1 MKVTINHQTYEFT
14 KPQTILQACAAVGVQ
29 IPTLCY
35 EKSIGAIASCRVC
48 VVEVSGRR
56 GLVTACNTPIY
67 DGMEVVT
74 NSPQVN
80 QARKTVLELLLSDH
94 RLACLSCERHE
105 DCRLRRFAEQY
116 GASKNRFA
124 PSKQLAPVAVD
135 AKHIIRDNAKCIK
148 CGRCVRVC
156 KNMQQVGVLG
166 NCGRGFNSE
175 IGCAFGEGLQSTKCI
190 SCGQC
195 VANCPTGALI
205 ENSDLPK
212 LLAKLNDPEL
222 HCIVATAPSVRVA
235 LGEGF
240 GLPTG
245 TNVQGKMVAALRK
258 LGFAKVFDLD
268 FAADL
273 TIMQEGHELLERLK
287 TGQNLPQ
294 FTSCCP
300 GWVNY
305 VEQSHPELIPNLS
318 TAKSPMGMFAAV
330 AKTYYAKK
338 MGLDPEKIYLVML
351 MPCIAKY
358 DEITRDTVQGVDM
371 VLTTRVAI
379 RLFKQQGIDLANLKD
394 EQFDDP
400 LSLSSGAGLMFGT
413 SGGVCEAALRTIGDQ
428 LPRPVKTIV
437 VSGIANAEKLIQDL
451 QSGQAHYDFIEI
463 MACPG
468 GCVNGGGQPSD
479 TGIIQDNRGNAQK
492 RAATI
497 KRMDKYQSL
506 RKSSDNPAI
515 KQLYQ
520 EFLGS
525 PDSKLAQQLLHT
537 KFRDRSHS

>member
-1 MKVTINHQTYEFT
+1 MQVTINGQDYQFQE
-14 KPQTILQACAAVGVQ
+14 PQTILQACAAVGVQ

-48 VVEVSGRR
+48 VVEVNGRA
-56 GLVTACNTPIY
+56 GLVTACNTPIA
-67 DGMEVVT
+67 DGQQIVT
-74 NSPQVN
+74 NSPRVN
-80 QARKTVLELLLSDH
+80 QARKAVLELLLSDH
-94 RLACLSCERHE
+94 RLHCLSCTRQA
-105 DCRLRRFAEQY
+105 DCRLRRFAAQY
-116 GASKNRFA
+116 GASKATFA
-124 PSKQLAPVAVD
+124 PSKKLTPVRVD
-135 AKHIIRDNAKCIK
+135 QKHIVRDNAKCIQ

-156 KNMQQVGVLG
+156 QNSQQVGVLG
-166 NCGRGFNSE
+166 TLGRGFNSE
-175 IGCAFGEGLQSTKCI
+175 IGCAFGEGLQTTKCI

-195 VANCPTGALI
+195 VLNCPTGALI
-205 ENSDLPK
+205 ENADLPTLLQK
-212 LLAKLNDPEL
+212 LQDPQL

-240 GLPTG
+240 GLPAG
-245 TNVQGKMVAALRK
+245 TNVQGKMVAGLRK

-273 TIMQEGHELLERLK
+273 TIRQEGHELLERLR
-287 TGQNLPQ
+287 TGKNLPQ

-300 GWVNY
+300 GWINY
-305 VEQSHPELIPNLS
+305 VEQTHPELLPHLS

-330 AKTYYAKK
+330 AKSYYAKK
-338 MGLDPEKIYLVML
+338 MGLDPKKIYLVML

-358 DEITRDTVQGVDM
+358 DEITRDAVQDVDL

-379 RLFKQQGIDLANLKD
+379 RLFKEQGIDLANLAD
-394 EQFDDP
+394 EAFDDP

-413 SGGVCEAALRTIGDQ
+413 SGGVCEAALRDIGDQ
-428 LPRPVKTIV
+428 LPRPIKSIV

-451 QSGQAHYDFIEI
+451 QSGKVQYDFIEV

-479 TGIIQDNRGNAQK
+479 TSLIQDNRGLAAK

-497 KRMDKYQSL
+497 KKMDKYNTL
-506 RKSSDNPAI
+506 RKAGDNPAI
-515 KQLYQ
+515 QQLYA

-525 PDSKLAQQLLHT
+525 PDSKLAKQLLHT
-537 KFRDRSHS
+537 KFHDRS